1 MNMFDC
7 VPCYGHDVYI
17 DDNIVGYVE
26 RLGDG
31 DAAITISGKDFARL
45 TSDGKIVRN
54 GEQVG
59 DISMDGMIYFG
70 IASSAKSMPRT
81 TCFFT
86 AKNCKRV
93 VIELSSPLGI
103 SVPK

>member
-1 MNMFDC
+1 MFDC

-17 DDNIVGYVE
+17 DDNVVGYVE

-31 DAAITISGKDFARL
+31 DAAITISGKNFARL

-70 IASSAKSMPRT
+70 DRLVGEVDAANNLLFYGT
-81 TCFFT
+81 
-86 AKNCKRV
+86 
-93 VIELSSPLGI
+93 EL
-103 SVPK
+103 

>member
-1 MNMFDC
+1 MFDC

-70 IASSAKSMPRT
+70 DRLVGEVDAANNLL
-81 TCFFT
+81 FYGE
-86 AKNCKRV
+86 
-93 VIELSSPLGI
+93 EL
-103 SVPK
+103 